1 MTKTLPLLLA
11 AASVAAAPV
20 AAAANARVAAPVEGE
35 NSLAGN
41 GNLFFLAAIAVVA
54 LAVVL
59 LPEDQPA
66 SP

>member
-1 MTKTLPLLLA
+1 MTKTFPLLFA
-11 AASVAAAPV
+11 AASVAIAPV
-20 AAAANARVAAPVEGE
+20 AATAASRAAAPVERE
-35 NSLAGN
+35 NGISGS

-54 LAVVL
+54 AAVVL